1 MGDELEEVEIACS
14 LNSVMDLNILLRCCN
29 SFELVRDLLVDLYK
43 IGHLELS
50 SWNCF
55 VICTS

>member
-14 LNSVMDLNILLRCCN
+14 LKSMMDLNILLRCCN

-43 IGHLELS
+43 IGHLVLS
-50 SWNCF
+50 S
-55 VICTS
+55 